1 MIFSNGKGPN
11 DLRFFSLILFQFRTL
26 SELSRKDR
34 NSKIDVTQV
43 IDIFSKNQMKHP
55 DERGAYAE
63 NLNILE
69 SILSKQFPP
78 ERYNGVLN
86 VIFVC
91 SYDVVPTEDIQSAL
105 VFNLLFT

>member
-1 MIFSNGKGPN
+1 MKIQ
-11 DLRFFSLILFQFRTL
+11 FQIVTRRIPK
-26 SELSRKDR
+26 EQ
-34 NSKIDVTQV
+34 NIKIDVNQV
-43 IDIFSKNQMKHP
+43 IDIFSKNKMKNP
-55 DERGAYAE
+55 DERGAYGE

-69 SILSKQFPP
+69 SILSKHFPP

-91 SYDVVPTEDIQSAL
+91 SYDVVPTEEIQSAL